1 MTAETSGMLLQAF
14 LDGELD
20 AASTIELEAR
30 LKASTA
36 LRQKLAR
43 LSALQISIQSHA
55 TRFTTPSGLR
65 QNLFAPLPVIQ
76 PSVVP
81 IGVPRWWRGLAIG
94 TSIAALAI
102 VVASLGF
109 IFTARDKSSA
119 LVEEVVSA
127 HVRSLLADHLT
138 DLASKERHQVKPWL
152 SNRLD
157 FAPPVLDLANEGFSL
172 VGGRLD
178 YLGGKP
184 AAALVYSYRQ
194 HIINVFVWP
203 SAPSDDRS
211 IHTST
216 HRGYNTA
223 QFASDGMG
231 YWAVSDLNPHDL
243 DKLARLFQRTLPAQ

>member
-1 MTAETSGMLLQAF
+1 M
-14 LDGELD
+14 
-20 AASTIELEAR
+20 
-30 LKASTA
+30 
-36 LRQKLAR
+36 
-43 LSALQISIQSHA
+43 
-55 TRFTTPSGLR
+55 
-65 QNLFAPLPVIQ
+65 FAPLPAIQ

-81 IGVPRWWRGLAIG
+81 IGVRRWSPALAIG
-94 TSIAALAI
+94 SSIIALAI
-102 VVASLGF
+102 FVSSLGF

-138 DLASKERHQVKPWL
+138 DLASTERHQVKPWL

-157 FAPPVLDLANEGFSL
+157 FAPPVLDLPNEGFAL

-184 AAALVYSYRQ
+184 AAALVYFYRQ

-203 SAPSDDRS
+203 SVPSHDRS

-223 QFASDGMG
+223 QFASDGMN
-231 YWAVSDLNPHDL
+231 YWAVSDLNSHDL
-243 DKLARLFQRTLPAQ
+243 DKLAKLFQRALPAN